1 MLLTR
6 SSASDDRGSRA
17 CGVIDPDGE
26 GGAGGA
32 GASSGVD
39 SFESVAA
46 CSQSSILRFS

>member
-26 GGAGGA
+26 GGAG
-32 GASSGVD
+32 ASSGVD

-46 CSQSSILRFS
+46 GS

>member
-26 GGAGGA
+26 GGAG
-32 GASSGVD
+32 ASSGVD